1 VVCPDVAGRGR
12 SEWLKD
18 PSLYQIPA
26 YAGDMLALLAQLQP
40 AVLDWVGTSM
50 GGLIGMVVCG
60 QPGLPLPVPVR
71 RLVLND
77 VGPAIRWEAI
87 ERIKTY
93 LGDTGRFGS
102 LEAAAAAMRAVSL
115 TFGPH
120 TDAQWLALSRHM
132 VRPLDGQ
139 GGALTLHYDPAIAVP
154 VRATTAELSA
164 QGESMLWQLYDNIQ
178 ARTLLLRGVDS
189 DMLTPQTAAAMAQ
202 RGPRA
207 QVVEF
212 AGVGHAPTLVA
223 DDQVDCVARFLLD

>member
-1 VVCPDVAGRGR
+1 
-12 SEWLKD
+12 
-18 PSLYQIPA
+18 
-26 YAGDMLALLAQLQP
+26 
-40 AVLDWVGTSM
+40 
-50 GGLIGMVVCG
+50 
-60 QPGLPLPVPVR
+60 
-71 RLVLND
+71 
-77 VGPAIRWEAI
+77 
-87 ERIKTY
+87 
-93 LGDTGRFGS
+93 
-102 LEAAAAAMRAVSL
+102 MRAVSL

-178 ARTLLLRGVDS
+178 ARTLLLRGADS

-207 QVVEF
+207 HVVEF
-212 AGVGHAPTLVA
+212 TGVGHAPTLVA